1 MDADGRLVDVS
12 LNIKNE
18 HVHDLVRQA
27 TERTGLSQTSV
38 VEEAIS
44 QLLRRLD
51 AGQDERRRRVE
62 EILDDIRGLLTDED
76 RAALN
81 TDFLYDENGLP
92 A

>member
-1 MDADGRLVDVS
+1 MG

-27 TERTGLSQTSV
+27 AERTGLSQTSV

-51 AGQDERRRRVE
+51 AEQDERRRRVD

-76 RAALN
+76 RAALD

>member
-1 MDADGRLVDVS
+1 MVDVS

-27 TERTGLSQTSV
+27 AERTGLSQTSV

-51 AGQDERRRRVE
+51 AEQEERRRRVD
-62 EILDDIRGLLTDED
+62 EILDDMRDLLTDED
-76 RAALN
+76 RAALS

>member
-1 MDADGRLVDVS
+1 MVDVS

-27 TERTGLSQTSV
+27 AERTGLSQTSV

-51 AGQDERRRRVE
+51 AEQDERRRRVD

-81 TDFLYDENGLP
+81 TDFLYDENGRP

>member
-1 MDADGRLVDVS
+1 MDVS

-27 TERTGLSQTSV
+27 AERTGLSQTSV

-51 AGQDERRRRVE
+51 AEQDERRRRVD

-81 TDFLYDENGLP
+81 SDFLYDENGLP

>member
-1 MDADGRLVDVS
+1 MVDVS

-27 TERTGLSQTSV
+27 AERTGLSQTSV

-51 AGQDERRRRVE
+51 AEDEERQGRIDA
-62 EILDDIRGLLTDED
+62 ILSDIRAEMAKPGPPLLTDD
-76 RAALN
+76 
-81 TDFLYDENGLP
+81 DLYDENGLP
-92 A
+92 R